1 MFAICLRKHLRT
13 VRWVWTILLTKL
25 FLKQFRRDTRDT
37 SKVFRMVSEERSRKL
52 DTKDNIVFLLLD
64 VLSSNKTTVFKVA

>member
-1 MFAICLRKHLRT
+1 MGLDNIVDQT
-13 VRWVWTILLTKL
+13 V
-25 FLKQFRRDTRDT
+25 LKQFRRDTRDT

-52 DTKDNIVFLLLD
+52 DTKDNNVFLLLD